1 MSIVEAK
8 LAEIEKRSR
17 IRPLETLRSRA
28 ESLRAETRGFVDV
41 IERTPRAIIVEL
53 KDPSLARAF
62 ADNGA
67 TALSIVTDT
76 DFLGGSNANLAAA
89 RDACSLPLMRRDY
102 IIDPYQIYEA
112 RTMGADCIALNV
124 SLLDDVQMV
133 DLSNL
138 TQDLGMDVLVEV
150 TSMDELERA
159 VQTDATLIGVNA
171 SDDTLIEQ
179 VPSDR
184 IAVVYDRVSPR
195 AMLLGDVLIRERNP
209 VEALKRFMGE

>member
-53 KDPSLARAF
+53 KDPSLARPF

-76 DFLGGSNANLAAA
+76 DFLGGSNANLGAA

-112 RTMGADCIALNV
+112 RTMGTDCIALNV

-159 VQTDATLIGVNA
+159 VQTDATLIGVNS
-171 SDDTLIEQ
+171 SDETLLEQ

-184 IAVVYDRVSPR
+184 IAVVYNRVSPR
-195 AMLLGDVLIRERNP
+195 AMLLGDVLMRERNP
-209 VEALKRFMGE
+209 VEALKRLMGE

>member
-62 ADNGA
+62 AENGA

>member
-184 IAVVYDRVSPR
+184 IAVVYNRISPR
-195 AMLLGDVLIRERNP
+195 SMLLGDVLMRERNP

>member
-1 MSIVEAK
+1 MTILEAK

-28 ESLRAETRGFVDV
+28 ESLRAETRGFVDA
-41 IERTPRAIIVEL
+41 IERAPRAIIAEL

-62 ADNGA
+62 ADSGV

-76 DFLGGSNANLAAA
+76 DFLGGSNANLSAA

-159 VQTDATLIGVNA
+159 VQTDATLIGVNS
-171 SDDTLIEQ
+171 SDETLLEQ

-184 IAVVYDRVSPR
+184 IAVVYNRTSSR
-195 AMLLGDVLIRERNP
+195 AMLLGDVLMRERNP
-209 VEALKRFMGE
+209 VDALKRFMGE

>member
-159 VQTDATLIGVNA
+159 VQTDATLIGVNS
-171 SDDTLIEQ
+171 SDETLLEQ